1 MKWETELDAAR
12 GAALAA
18 GEVIVAA
25 YQKLD
30 AAESAPA
37 DITTQTDRDAQEAIL
52 RFLLRSFPHDA
63 YRAEENTRT
72 LGAAKQAG
80 SRMWIIDPIDGTR
93 GFVMKNGEFSVM
105 IGLAVD
111 GDPVVGVV
119 YEPAMERMT
128 FAAIGAGC
136 HQTVGKTTRQV
147 KVTTTS
153 QVEDAVLVQSHTKAG
168 RGPSKEVALVRPKK
182 VLETYSAGVK
192 LARVA
197 DGTADI
203 YVCDY
208 MAMNDWDLAAGH
220 ALVVEAGG
228 RVSNLTG
235 DSRIYGRE
243 SPIQAGG
250 LLATNGLIHEA
261 TIAALR

>member
-1 MKWETELDAAR
+1 MKWEAELKAAR
-12 GAALAA
+12 EAARVA
-18 GEVIVAA
+18 GDVIVAA
-25 YQKLD
+25 YQKFA

-52 RFLLRSFPHDA
+52 RSLLQRFPHDA

-72 LGAAKQAG
+72 LAAAKQVG

-111 GDPVVGVV
+111 GIPVVGVV
-119 YEPAMERMT
+119 HEPAMDRTT
-128 FAAIGAGC
+128 FAADGAGC
-136 HQTVGKTTRQV
+136 HQTVGTKTTRV
-147 KVTTTS
+147 NVSGTANL
-153 QVEDAVLVQSHTKAG
+153 EDAVLVQSHTKAG
-168 RGPSKEVALVRPKK
+168 RGMSKEVATLRPKT

-197 DGTADI
+197 DGTADL

-228 RVSNLTG
+228 RVSNLSG
-235 DSRIYGRE
+235 ESRIYGRE

-250 LLATNGLIHEA
+250 LLATNGRVHDA